1 MDPKPRGIS
10 LPVDLIR
17 TVAIVLVI
25 LLHAAIQPFPITNV
39 MSMSVVVRWW
49 SVNIYDSLACPCVPL
64 FVMLTGVLLLQPHK
78 VEEPLGVFF
87 KKRLSR
93 IGLPVLFWGV
103 VYFAW
108 GYFVNHEALTLNT
121 ILQGTLSGP
130 YFQFW
135 YIYLLVGLYLITPL
149 LRVFVAH
156 ADRKILGYFMLL
168 WFVGTAVVPLLGLF
182 VSYSLNSSVFL
193 LTGWIGYF
201 LLGVYF
207 LDVRLR
213 SRTWFAIMFT
223 GFAWTIV
230 GTYFITY
237 FIGGTLQYFF
247 YDYLS
252 VNVILAS
259 VALFML
265 LSKIPADYVQKR
277 SLSANRLLRF
287 ISRSTLAIFLFHVIV
302 LESLWNGYLGVRIS
316 ILTINPILEI
326 PLATVATLLIC
337 LLLLYPVSKISI
349 FKKIVGI
356 ID

>member
-1 MDPKPRGIS
+1 MDPKTRGIS

-25 LLHAAIQPFPITNV
+25 LLHAAIQPYPITNV

-49 SVNIYDSLACPCVPL
+49 SVNVYNSLACPCVPL

-78 VEEPLGVFF
+78 VEEPLSVFF

-93 IGLPVLFWGV
+93 IGLPVLFWGAI
-103 VYFAW
+103 YFFW
-108 GYFVNHEALTLNT
+108 GYYVNHEPLTLKT
-121 ILQGTLSGP
+121 IVQGTLPDP
-130 YFQFW
+130 YTQFW

-149 LRVFVAH
+149 LRVFIAH
-156 ADRKILGYFMLL
+156 ADRKILGYFMVL
-168 WFVGTAVVPLLGLF
+168 WFAGTAVVPLLGLF
-182 VSYSLNSSVFL
+182 LNYSLNSNVFL

-201 LLGVYF
+201 VLGLYL

-213 SRTWFAIMFT
+213 SRTLYAILFT

-230 GTYFITY
+230 GTYLITY

-247 YDYLS
+247 YGYLTA
-252 VNVILAS
+252 NVILAS
-259 VALFML
+259 AALFML

-277 SLSANRLLRF
+277 SLSANRLIRF

-316 ILTINPILEI
+316 ILTINPIIEI
-326 PLATVATLLIC
+326 PLATATTLLIC
-337 LLLLYPVSKISI
+337 LLLLYPVSKVSI
-349 FKKIVGI
+349 LKKIVGI